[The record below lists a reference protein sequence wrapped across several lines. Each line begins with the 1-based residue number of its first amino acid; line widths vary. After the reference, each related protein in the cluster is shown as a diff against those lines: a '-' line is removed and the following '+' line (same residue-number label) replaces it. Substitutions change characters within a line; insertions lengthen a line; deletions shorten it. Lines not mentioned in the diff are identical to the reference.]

1 MSPYSSCPSLSS
13 LFSPS
18 SLIFYPLSPLVSLLL
33 VFLLGG
39 EFSSAFAKSVK
50 IHVSSLIKGGK
61 TVKSL
66 YLPADADREKEIER
80 EVEEIFITMAV

>member
-1 MSPYSSCPSLSS
+1 MFACSTCYTRLHRTTTAV
-13 LFSPS
+13 
-18 SLIFYPLSPLVSLLL
+18 SLILVSLLL

-80 EVEEIFITMAV
+80 EVEEIFITMAVSLCS